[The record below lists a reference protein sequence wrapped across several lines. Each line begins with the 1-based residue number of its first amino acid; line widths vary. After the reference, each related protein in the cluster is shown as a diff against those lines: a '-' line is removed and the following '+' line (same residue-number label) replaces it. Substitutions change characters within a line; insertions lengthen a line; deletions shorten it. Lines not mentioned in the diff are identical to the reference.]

1 MDDQYSIIWAV
12 LSDEQMSNRCSKAR
26 RGADFYEGD
35 LAEKD
40 VYKEGKGLLMLLV
53 PEVLSNL
60 KDMVDYSIAAMNIL

>member
-40 VYKEGKGLLMLLV
+40 VYKEGERTSHVAG
-53 PEVLSNL
+53 
-60 KDMVDYSIAAMNIL
+60 A